1 MANILALIAATL
13 VLLLIPGPNV
23 AIIVASSLRDG
34 LRYGLITAFGTTAGL
49 ALQLMLVV
57 AGMATVIEM
66 AASALIWIKWAGV
79 VYLVYLGIQTWRDV
93 QDDLE
98 AMGQRSQ
105 AVTFWRG
112 FGLAVVNPKTL
123 LFNAAFLPQFVASEP
138 GATGQL
144 WMVAGIYLTV
154 IVIGDSMWA
163 IFAASARKWLKKYGK
178 IRNKLTGGLL
188 VGSGFGLAL
197 SRQTL

>member
-1 MANILALIAATL
+1 MANIFALIAATV
-13 VLLLIPGPNV
+13 VLLLIPGPNI

-49 ALQLMLVV
+49 ALQLSLVV

-66 AASALIWIKWAGV
+66 AASALVWIKWAGV
-79 VYLVYLGIQTWRDV
+79 MYLIYLGIRTWKEAAH
-93 QDDLE
+93 DLE
-98 AMGQRSQ
+98 ALDRRSQ

-138 GATGQL
+138 GASGQL
-144 WMVAGIYLTV
+144 WIVAAVYLTV

-163 IFAASARKWLKKYGK
+163 MFAASARKWLIKYGK
-178 IRNKLTGGLL
+178 MRNKLTGGLL
-188 VGSGFGLAL
+188 VGSGVGLAL
-197 SRQTL
+197 TRQTL

>member
-79 VYLVYLGIQTWRDV
+79 IYLVYLGIQTWRDV

>member
-1 MANILALIAATL
+1 MANILALIVATA

-49 ALQLMLVV
+49 ALQLVLVI
-57 AGMATVIEM
+57 AGMATIIEM
-66 AASALIWIKWAGV
+66 AASALTWIKWAGV
-79 VYLVYLGIQTWRDV
+79 IYLVYLGIRTWSDV

-98 AMGQRSQ
+98 ALGRVSQ
-105 AVTFWRG
+105 VLTFWRG

-123 LFNAAFLPQFVASEP
+123 LFNAAFLPQFVASEA

-144 WMVAGIYLTV
+144 WIVAAVYLTV

-163 IFAASARKWLKKYGK
+163 MFAASARKWLKKYGK
-178 IRNKLTGGLL
+178 IRNKMTGGLL
-188 VGSGFGLAL
+188 VGSGVGLAL
-197 SRQTL
+197 TRQTL

>member
-1 MANILALIAATL
+1 MANIFALIAATV
-13 VLLLIPGPNV
+13 VLLLIPGPNI

-49 ALQLMLVV
+49 ALQLLLVV
-57 AGMATVIEM
+57 AGMATIIEM
-66 AASALIWIKWAGV
+66 AASALVWIKWAGV
-79 VYLVYLGIQTWRDV
+79 IYLIYLGIRTWNEAEN
-93 QDDLE
+93 DLE
-98 AMGQRSQ
+98 ALGRRSH

-123 LFNAAFLPQFVASEP
+123 LFNAAFLPQFVTSESGAS
-138 GATGQL
+138 GQL
-144 WMVAGIYLTV
+144 WVVAAVYLTV

-163 IFAASARKWLKKYGK
+163 MFAASARKWLIKYGK

-188 VGSGFGLAL
+188 VGSGVGLAL
-197 SRQTL
+197 ARQTM